1 MYVRVSVHTYAF
13 SPFLNFVGKC
23 SLYISFQEDKSQ
35 TLGRQALDSFQRT
48 SLRTSGTYWKILVER
63 VSRDIIMTKV
73 RNVLWSLVKSN
84 DSSLLIRSKKGIKF
98 SKIWKWRICKQSPS
112 VYEHMWRWIDLLFDL
127 YYMVEYN
134 VNLSVKY
141 PKLLLIED
149 NLLNYIF
156 FEQKTLSSERRIN
169 TAKLLLNI

>member
-1 MYVRVSVHTYAF
+1 
-13 SPFLNFVGKC
+13 
-23 SLYISFQEDKSQ
+23 
-35 TLGRQALDSFQRT
+35 
-48 SLRTSGTYWKILVER
+48 
-63 VSRDIIMTKV
+63 
-73 RNVLWSLVKSN
+73 
-84 DSSLLIRSKKGIKF
+84 
-98 SKIWKWRICKQSPS
+98 
-112 VYEHMWRWIDLLFDL
+112 
-127 YYMVEYN
+127 MVEYN